1 MWGLK
6 SEMKPGKQKMDQV
19 MAARAAADVLLGTAV
34 G

>member
-6 SEMKPGKQKMDQV
+6 SEMKPGKQKVDQV
-19 MAARAAADVLLGTAV
+19 TGTRAATEVLLGTAV